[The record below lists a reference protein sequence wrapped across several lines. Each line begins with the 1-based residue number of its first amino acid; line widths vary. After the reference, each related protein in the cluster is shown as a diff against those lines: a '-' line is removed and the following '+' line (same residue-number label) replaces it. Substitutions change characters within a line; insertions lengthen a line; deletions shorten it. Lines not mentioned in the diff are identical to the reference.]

1 MKKVLVTMLAGVLL
15 MACGGGKHTAEAV
28 PAQQAPTSSETSS
41 NTKTVETKSNTTTT
55 STASATATAT
65 TAVAPPAV
73 SKADI
78 EKGLK
83 LVANSDCLTCH
94 KINEKV
100 IGPSYKDVAKKYAST
115 PANIKM
121 LAGKIIKG
129 GTGVW
134 GAIPM
139 TAHSTLS
146 QADAETMV
154 KYVLSLK

>member
-1 MKKVLVTMLAGVLL
+1 MKKVLGTILVGALL
-15 MACGGGKHTAEAV
+15 IACGEGKHTAEAV
-28 PAQQAPTSSETSS
+28 PAQQAAAANETSS
-41 NTKTVETKSNTTTT
+41 NTTTNEAIQSSTTNT
-55 STASATATAT
+55 STNAATISAT
-65 TAVAPPAV
+65 TALPTV

-100 IGPSYKDVAKKYAST
+100 IGPAYKEVAKKYAST

-129 GTGVW
+129 GSGNW
-134 GAIPM
+134 GGIPM
-139 TAHSTLS
+139 TAHTTLS
-146 QADAETMV
+146 QADAELMV

>member
-1 MKKVLVTMLAGVLL
+1 
-15 MACGGGKHTAEAV
+15 
-28 PAQQAPTSSETSS
+28 
-41 NTKTVETKSNTTTT
+41 
-55 STASATATAT
+55 
-65 TAVAPPAV
+65 
-73 SKADI
+73 
-78 EKGLK
+78 
-83 LVANSDCLTCH
+83 
-94 KINEKV
+94 V

-146 QADAETMV
+146 QADAEAMV

>member
-1 MKKVLVTMLAGVLL
+1 MKKVLGTILVGALL
-15 MACGGGKHTAEAV
+15 IACGEGKHTAEAV
-28 PAQQAPTSSETSS
+28 PAQQAAAANETSS
-41 NTKTVETKSNTTTT
+41 NTTTK
-55 STASATATAT
+55 AATISAT
-65 TAVAPPAV
+65 TAVPTV

-100 IGPSYKDVAKKYAST
+100 IGPAYKEVAKKYAST

-129 GTGVW
+129 GSGNW
-134 GAIPM
+134 GGIPM
-139 TAHSTLS
+139 TAHASLS
-146 QADAETMV
+146 QGDAELMV

>member
-1 MKKVLVTMLAGVLL
+1 MKKVLGTILVGALL
-15 MACGGGKHTAEAV
+15 IACGEGKHTAEAV
-28 PAQQAPTSSETSS
+28 PAQQAAAANETSS
-41 NTKTVETKSNTTTT
+41 NTTTN
-55 STASATATAT
+55 AATISAT
-65 TAVAPPAV
+65 TAVPTV

-100 IGPSYKDVAKKYAST
+100 IGPAYKEVAKKYAST

-129 GTGVW
+129 GSGNW
-134 GAIPM
+134 GGIPM
-139 TAHSTLS
+139 TAHTTLS
-146 QADAETMV
+146 QADAELMV

>member
-1 MKKVLVTMLAGVLL
+1 MKKVLGTILVGALL
-15 MACGGGKHTAEAV
+15 IACGEGKHTAEAV
-28 PAQQAPTSSETSS
+28 PAQQAAAANETSS
-41 NTKTVETKSNTTTT
+41 NTTTVETKSTTTT
-55 STASATATAT
+55 TASATATT
-65 TAVAPPAV
+65 TAAAAAPTV

-78 EKGLK
+78 ENGLK

-100 IGPSYKDVAKKYAST
+100 IGPAYKEVAKKYAST

-129 GTGVW
+129 GSGNW
-134 GAIPM
+134 GGIPM
-139 TAHSTLS
+139 TAHASLS
-146 QADAETMV
+146 QSDAELMV